1 MNPAAPRAPSP
12 LRQFETHRGESTP
25 GIDSDPHFNNS
36 DSEDGSDDDRERDSA
51 ASVTQ
56 FAANFA
62 NKFGNFVGG
71 MTSPSPSP
79 SPGPVMMSSSEIERE
94 AQRER
99 ERGRR
104 EAERILQAEN
114 QRTSLEN
121 RVLAMLDSTRALP
134 PPPSRSQTM
143 PNPESSQPSSP
154 SSNVSWW
161 SAAKNRLTPT
171 KDKDLTPAQQVII
184 DVKRSEKDRERAERE
199 FQKEVK
205 RLSKGKEKEWPA
217 VAETKYSD
225 PAFFNLNVP
234 QTPTP
239 QHRRTGSPT
248 SPSPNPNSS
257 PGRVLGSP
265 SATGSP
271 ARSFTA
277 PNLTPSP
284 NRSTTSTGAG
294 ASSGR
299 AEQPPLYAQ
308 FNPQGGLDVHLT
320 LITIAKRQVPFL
332 LFVFEKL
339 EKWTVGHVRALEERM
354 GDVERWLV
362 DKEEREQRTTGKD
375 NEAEVTDS
383 SSKKEGPNQDQDE
396 DIRNEVRNLREEVLE
411 LQGRIGELGREMA
424 ESSRERAFE
433 KVMPEKLSSSRQ
445 SQSAQIREGS
455 PPPTSSSFAPVESVS
470 PGASDWPNLQSH
482 KRVPS
487 VRESTSPPLLRS
499 LSRQTTGS
507 RLPYPT
513 GDYAPIPLDAGAVM
527 SGTFSPPVSPPGS
540 LNSRTPTGKI
550 TSAISGV
557 SSANTNHTPSGI
569 GLGLAIAAPSGAPGI
584 SSSAST
590 YSTSYSNASFSS
602 VSSISPS
609 TSPSPSPRPR
619 GPQQSANANASPSNA
634 SKGRVLPI
642 PPSSVKD
649 QQAMSTS
656 PSGGRKRYTVALG
669 TPITRASAM
678 MAGDNGSDSSY
689 VNGNTGNE
697 EHSRL
702 PRKGSNSSIGRAFF
716 SSSPV
721 SVGRGEDGGRG
732 EDFFGDETIGKSS
745 SKSGLAAA
753 LKGGE
758 KQNNTQESDSFTPTH
773 SRLRAQSAYGL
784 SSIVQQ
790 SPSQGRD
797 SASLLSTN
805 SNGGGIAPLK
815 PRVRSQSTS
824 PHPNTSSVSPPSNS
838 KFVDPLVTRKQEAG
852 TKHGKLAMP
861 RPLSGKIPIGQLVKF
876 FDGDAKR

>member
-1 MNPAAPRAPSP
+1 MQATPRAPSP
-12 LRQFETHRGESTP
+12 LRQSGVHHGATST
-25 GIDSDPHFNNS
+25 GIDPDTNFYN
-36 DSEDGSDDDRERDSA
+36 SDDDDDNDDERDNDDEIEHDSS

-56 FAANFA
+56 LAANFA

-79 SPGPVMMSSSEIERE
+79 SPGAAMMSSSEIEKE

-104 EAERILQAEN
+104 EAERILQAEA
-114 QRTSLEN
+114 QRTSLED
-121 RVLAMLDSTRALP
+121 RVLAMLDTTRALP

-143 PNPESSQPSSP
+143 PNPQSSQPPSP
-154 SSNVSWW
+154 SSNVVSWW

-171 KDKDLTPAQQVII
+171 KDKDLTPAQQVIL
-184 DVKRSEKDRERAERE
+184 DVKRTEKERE
-199 FQKEVK
+199 KAEKEYQREMK
-205 RLSKGKEKEWPA
+205 KSNKGKEKEWPA
-217 VAETKYSD
+217 AAETKYSD

-248 SPSPNPNSS
+248 SPSPNPTSS
-257 PGRVLGSP
+257 PGRILGSP

-294 ASSGR
+294 ASPGR

-320 LITIAKRQVPFL
+320 LITIAKR
-332 LFVFEKL
+332 FEKL

-362 DKEEREQRTTGKD
+362 DKEERDQRKD
-375 NEAEVTDS
+375 DKDSEADGTDVP
-383 SSKKEGPNQDQDE
+383 SKKEGSSQGRHGD
-396 DIRNEVRNLREEVLE
+396 VRDDVQNLRDEILE

-424 ESSRERAFE
+424 EMSRERAWE
-433 KVMPEKLSSSRQ
+433 KVTPENLSSSKQ
-445 SQSAQIREGS
+445 SLSAKIKEAS
-455 PPPTSSSFAPVESVS
+455 PPPTSSSFASVESAS
-470 PGASDWPNLQSH
+470 LGAKDWPNLQSH

-513 GDYAPIPLDAGAVM
+513 GDYAPVPLDAGAVM

-540 LNSRTPTGKI
+540 LNSRTPTKKV
-550 TSAISGV
+550 TSTMSGM
-557 SSANTNHTPSGI
+557 SSNPNFAPSGI
-569 GLGLAIAAPSGAPGI
+569 GLGLVNAASSGAPGI
-584 SSSAST
+584 NSSAST

-619 GPQQSANANASPSNA
+619 AQQSGNLNASPSIA
-634 SKGRVLPI
+634 PKGRVLPV
-642 PPSSVKD
+642 PPSSNKD
-649 QQAMSTS
+649 QQGMSTS

-678 MAGDNGSDSSY
+678 LAGENSSES
-689 VNGNTGNE
+689 VNGKNSNSPE
-697 EHSRL
+697 EHGRL

-721 SVGRGEDGGRG
+721 SVGRGEDGDEE
-732 EDFFGDETIGKSS
+732 EDEDIVGDETIGKSS
-745 SKSGLAAA
+745 SRSGLAAA
-753 LKGGE
+753 LKDGKG
-758 KQNNTQESDSFTPTH
+758 QGNTQESETFTPTH
-773 SRLRAQSAYGL
+773 SRIRAQSAYGF

-790 SPSQGRD
+790 SQSSSQTRD
-797 SASLLSTN
+797 SASVLSFS
-805 SNGGGIAPLK
+805 SNGGNTAPLK

-824 PHPNTSSVSPPSNS
+824 PHPSASIVSPPPSS
-838 KFVDPLVTRKQEAG
+838 KFVDPLVTRKQEAEA
-852 TKHGKLAMP
+852 KHGKLAMP
-861 RPLSGKIPIGQLVKF
+861 RPRSGKIPIGQLVKF
-876 FDGDAKR
+876 FDGDARK

>member
-1 MNPAAPRAPSP
+1 M
-12 LRQFETHRGESTP
+12 
-25 GIDSDPHFNNS
+25 
-36 DSEDGSDDDRERDSA
+36 
-51 ASVTQ
+51 
-56 FAANFA
+56 
-62 NKFGNFVGG
+62 
-71 MTSPSPSP
+71 
-79 SPGPVMMSSSEIERE
+79 
-94 AQRER
+94 
-99 ERGRR
+99 
-104 EAERILQAEN
+104 
-114 QRTSLEN
+114 
-121 RVLAMLDSTRALP
+121 
-134 PPPSRSQTM
+134 
-143 PNPESSQPSSP
+143 
-154 SSNVSWW
+154 
-161 SAAKNRLTPT
+161 
-171 KDKDLTPAQQVII
+171 
-184 DVKRSEKDRERAERE
+184 
-199 FQKEVK
+199 
-205 RLSKGKEKEWPA
+205 
-217 VAETKYSD
+217 
-225 PAFFNLNVP
+225 
-234 QTPTP
+234 
-239 QHRRTGSPT
+239 
-248 SPSPNPNSS
+248 
-257 PGRVLGSP
+257 
-265 SATGSP
+265 
-271 ARSFTA
+271 
-277 PNLTPSP
+277 
-284 NRSTTSTGAG
+284 
-294 ASSGR
+294 
-299 AEQPPLYAQ
+299 
-308 FNPQGGLDVHLT
+308 
-320 LITIAKRQVPFL
+320 
-332 LFVFEKL
+332 
-339 EKWTVGHVRALEERM
+339 GHVRALEERM

-396 DIRNEVRNLREEVLE
+396 DIRNEVRNFREEVLE

-550 TSAISGV
+550 TSAIPGV
-557 SSANTNHTPSGI
+557 SANNHTPSGI

-689 VNGNTGNE
+689 VNGHTGNE
-697 EHSRL
+697 DHSRL

>member
-12 LRQFETHRGESTP
+12 LRQSATRHGGTTT
-25 GIDSDPHFNNS
+25 GIDPDSHFVNS
-36 DSEDGSDDDRERDSA
+36 DSDDDSDDEREQDSA

-56 FAANFA
+56 LAASFA

-79 SPGPVMMSSSEIERE
+79 SPGALMMSSSEIEKE

-104 EAERILQAEN
+104 EAERILQAES
-114 QRTSLEN
+114 QRTSLED

-171 KDKDLTPAQQVII
+171 KDKDLTPAQQVIL
-184 DVKRSEKDRERAERE
+184 DVKRGEKERE
-199 FQKEVK
+199 KAEKEYQKEIK
-205 RLSKGKEKEWPA
+205 RSSKGKEKEWPA

-248 SPSPNPNSS
+248 SPSPNTNSS

-265 SATGSP
+265 SASGSP
-271 ARSFTA
+271 ARSFAA

-294 ASSGR
+294 ASPGR
-299 AEQPPLYAQ
+299 DEQPPLYAQ

-320 LITIAKRQVPFL
+320 
-332 LFVFEKL
+332 FEKL

-362 DKEEREQRTTGKD
+362 DKEAREQRNNGQ
-375 NEAEVTDS
+375 DS
-383 SSKKEGPNQDQDE
+383 EGDATKSFPNNQISNRDQGE
-396 DIRNEVRNLREEVLE
+396 GVRNEVQNLRDEMLE
-411 LQGRIGELGREMA
+411 LQGRIGEIGREMA
-424 ESSRERAFE
+424 EMGRERAFE
-433 KVMPEKLSSSRQ
+433 KVMPEKLSSSKQ
-445 SQSAQIREGS
+445 SQPTKIREAS
-455 PPPTSSSFAPVESVS
+455 PPPTSSSFALVESVS
-470 PGASDWPNLQSH
+470 PGTSDWPNLQSH

-487 VRESTSPPLLRS
+487 VRESTSPPLMRS

-513 GDYAPIPLDAGAVM
+513 GDYAPIPLDADAVM
-527 SGTFSPPVSPPGS
+527 SGTFSPPASPPGS
-540 LNSRTPTGKI
+540 LNSRTPTKKI
-550 TSAISGV
+550 TLGMQA
-557 SSANTNHTPSGI
+557 SSSYAPSGI
-569 GLGLAIAAPSGAPGI
+569 GLGLANSASFGVPAV

-619 GPQQSANANASPSNA
+619 GPQQTGTVNASPSTA
-634 SKGRVLPI
+634 PKGRVLPV
-642 PPSSVKD
+642 PPSSAKD
-649 QQAMSTS
+649 QQSSSTS

-678 MAGDNGSDSSY
+678 MASENASESSP
-689 VNGNTGNE
+689 VNDGTE
-697 EHSRL
+697 EHSRP

-721 SVGRGEDGGRG
+721 SVGRDERSDEEADDFVGE
-732 EDFFGDETIGKSS
+732 ETIGKSS
-745 SKSGLAAA
+745 SRSGLAAA
-753 LKGGE
+753 LKE
-758 KQNNTQESDSFTPTH
+758 KKNNQESTDSFTPTH
-773 SRLRAQSAYGL
+773 SRLRAQSAYGF

-797 SASLLSTN
+797 SAFLQSIN
-805 SNGGGIAPLK
+805 SNGGSIAPLK

-824 PHPNTSSVSPPSNS
+824 PHPSTSIVSPPSSS
-838 KFVDPLVTRKQEAG
+838 KFVDPLVTRKQEAQT

-876 FDGDAKR
+876 FDGDAKK

>member
-1 MNPAAPRAPSP
+1 MNAAAPRAPSP
-12 LRQFETHRGESTP
+12 LRQSETNRGGTST
-25 GIDSDPHFNNS
+25 GIDPDTTFDDSD
-36 DSEDGSDDDRERDSA
+36 DEDGSDDERERDSA

-79 SPGPVMMSSSEIERE
+79 SPGALMMTSSDIERE

-104 EAERILQAEN
+104 EAERILQAEA
-114 QRTSLEN
+114 QRTSLED

-143 PNPESSQPSSP
+143 PDPQTSQPSSP
-154 SSNVSWW
+154 SSNVASWW

-171 KDKDLTPAQQVII
+171 KDKDLTLTPAQQVVL
-184 DVKRSEKDRERAERE
+184 DVKRSEKERE
-199 FQKEVK
+199 KAEKEYQKELK
-205 RLSKGKEKEWPA
+205 KNSKGKEKEWPA
-217 VAETKYSD
+217 AAETKFSD

-239 QHRRTGSPT
+239 QHRRTDSPT
-248 SPSPNPNSS
+248 SPSPNPISN

-284 NRSTTSTGAG
+284 NRSTASTGAG
-294 ASSGR
+294 ASPGR

-320 LITIAKRQVPFL
+320 LLTIAKR
-332 LFVFEKL
+332 FEKL

-362 DKEEREQRTTGKD
+362 DKEEREQRRNDKD
-375 NEAEVTDS
+375 NEADDADDS
-383 SSKKEGPNQDQDE
+383 FRKGSSNQKEAE
-396 DIRNEVRNLREEVLE
+396 DVSNEVQNLRDEMAE

-424 ESSRERAFE
+424 EMSRERALE
-433 KVMPEKLSSSRQ
+433 KVTPENLSSSKQ
-445 SQSAQIREGS
+445 SHTAKIRESS
-455 PPPTSSSFAPVESVS
+455 PPPTSSSFASVESTS
-470 PGASDWPNLQSH
+470 PGANDWPNLQSH

-513 GDYAPIPLDAGAVM
+513 GDYAPVPLDAGAVM

-540 LNSRTPTGKI
+540 LNSRTPTKKVA
-550 TSAISGV
+550 TSVSGLP
-557 SSANTNHTPSGI
+557 ANSNIATSGI
-569 GLGLAIAAPSGAPGI
+569 GLGLANAVPYSGAGI

-609 TSPSPSPRPR
+609 TSPTPLPRYR
-619 GPQQSANANASPSNA
+619 GSQNSGNENASPSTA
-634 SKGRVLPI
+634 SKGRVLPV
-642 PPSSVKD
+642 PPSSTKD
-649 QQAMSTS
+649 QQGTTPS
-656 PSGGRKRYTVALG
+656 PSGSRKRYTVALG

-678 MAGDNGSDSSY
+678 SASDNSESM
-689 VNGNTGNE
+689 NGNRNHAAE

-702 PRKGSNSSIGRAFF
+702 PRKVSNSSIGRAFF

-721 SVGRGEDGGRG
+721 SLGRGGEVEGEGEEDIL
-732 EDFFGDETIGKSS
+732 GDETIGKSS

-753 LKGGE
+753 LKDTKGQIST
-758 KQNNTQESDSFTPTH
+758 QNSDSFTPTH
-773 SRLRAQSAYGL
+773 SRIRAQSAYGL

-790 SPSQGRD
+790 SSAQGRD
-797 SASLLSTN
+797 TSLIPPSN
-805 SNGGGIAPLK
+805 SNGGSIAPLR

-824 PHPNTSSVSPPSNS
+824 PHPSASIVSPPANS
-838 KFVDPLVTRKQEAG
+838 KFVDPLVARKQEAEA
-852 TKHGKLAMP
+852 KHGKLAMP

-876 FDGDAKR
+876 FDGDAKK